1 MLFEILPNW
10 HPFFVHYTI
19 SFFSIGAL
27 IYSCVTLIS
36 FKEAHRHYL
45 YQTSIFCLGVGA
57 VLTILTVASGFHAYL
72 TVPHVDTAHTPMV
85 DHRNWALA
93 TVLIGLLL
101 AGLSFLY
108 KEQPSAPKFLLLL
121 AIPLFFTVLI
131 TGYKGADLVFRYG
144 VGVLPQN
151 GESQKADGHDHQH
164 HH

>member
-27 IYSCVTLIS
+27 IYSCVTLLS
-36 FKEAHRHYL
+36 FKETYRDYL
-45 YQTSIFCLGVGA
+45 YQASIFCLRVGA
-57 VLTILTVASGFHAYL
+57 IFTILTVASGFHAYL
-72 TVPHVDTAHTPMV
+72 TVPHAETAHAPMV
-85 DHRNWALA
+85 DHRNWALV

-101 AGLSFLY
+101 GGLSFLHKKQTY
-108 KEQPSAPKFLLLL
+108 APKLLLLL
-121 AIPLFFTVLI
+121 AIPLFFMVLI

-151 GESQKADGHDHQH
+151 SEPAKADGHDLNH